1 MFAAR
6 LVCLWI
12 GAFGIA
18 AAASGQTYMQI
29 SVGAYTA
36 PSIINNAGTVAG
48 VYSVYP
54 PSKSNFRL
62 VMFVRDADG
71 TRRDI
76 GPGGTS
82 VLGGPGGMNAAGA
95 VTGFYVDLLTG
106 VIHGFVQDPAGNF
119 LSFDVPSATSTRP
132 HGINAGGAVTGSWAT
147 APSPGSSP
155 VPNHGFLRNADGTIT
170 SFDAPESISTAPVSI
185 NAIGVITGAYQT
197 ADGTYHGFVR
207 DPAGD
212 ITSFDPPG
220 STGTFPASI
229 NYSGAITGYYKTAD
243 GLSHGFVRDAAG
255 TITSFDGVATSIN
268 NLGAIVGV
276 GFLRSPDGTITS
288 LMAPACGPP
297 IVHSPSVATSINDAG
312 VIAGYCG
319 GAPIIVNGWL
329 RLP

>member
-1 MFAAR
+1 
-6 LVCLWI
+6 
-12 GAFGIA
+12 
-18 AAASGQTYMQI
+18 MQI

-220 STGTFPASI
+220 STGTSPVSI
-229 NYSGAITGYYKTAD
+229 NYAGTIAGSYTKAD
-243 GLSHGFVRDAAG
+243 GRTYGFVRDSEG
-255 TITSFDGVATSIN
+255 TITSFDSGTPASIN
-268 NLGAIVGV
+268 SKGVITGSGGNSGFVRTPDGAITLLDQPTFCTG
-276 GFLRSPDGTITS
+276 
-288 LMAPACGPP
+288 
-297 IVHSPSVATSINDAG
+297 SVLPRSINEGG
-312 VIAGYCG
+312 VIAGYCLS
-319 GAPIIVNGWL
+319 GAGSQTGWV
-329 RLP
+329 RFP